1 MKYNSIIF
9 DTLKVL
15 TFDTTLVQDTIRN
28 LVKQTYLKYD
38 TTVVNK
44 SKDVINFVTPPGH
57 ELILKYYSNGNVK
70 ERGLMKSSKRNGDW
84 IFYDNKGKEIRRT
97 SYADGKIKK
106 DRDLNEGA
114 QNKKSENKKS
124 KKKKKYYFFPRNK
137 K

>member
-1 MKYNSIIF
+1 MKYRSILF

-44 SKDVINFVTPPGH
+44 SKDVIKYVTPPGH

-70 ERGLMKSSKRNGDW
+70 ERGLMKGSKRNGDW

-106 DRDLNEGA
+106 DKDLNEG
-114 QNKKSENKKS
+114 NKN
-124 KKKKKYYFFPRNK
+124 KKKKKKKKFWYPRKNN
-137 K
+137 

>member
-1 MKYNSIIF
+1 MKYSSILF

-38 TTVVNK
+38 TTLVNK
-44 SKDVINFVTPPGH
+44 SKDVIKYVTPPGH

-70 ERGLMKSSKRNGDW
+70 ERGLMKGSKRNGDW

-106 DRDLNEGA
+106 D
-114 QNKKSENKKS
+114 
-124 KKKKKYYFFPRNK
+124 
-137 K
+137 

>member
-1 MKYNSIIF
+1 MKYKTILF

-44 SKDVINFVTPPGH
+44 SKDVIKYVTPPGH

-70 ERGLMKSSKRNGDW
+70 ERGLMKGSKRNGDW

-106 DRDLNEGA
+106 DKDLNEG
-114 QNKKSENKKS
+114 NKKTK
-124 KKKKKYYFFPRNK
+124 KKKKKYYFFPRNEK
-137 K
+137 

>member
-44 SKDVINFVTPPGH
+44 SKDVIKYVTPPGH

-84 IFYDNKGKEIRRT
+84 IFYDVKGREIRRT

-106 DRDLNEGA
+106 DRDLNEGTDK
-114 QNKKSENKKS
+114 QQGN
-124 KKKKKYYFFPRNK
+124 KKKKKKKFWYPRK
-137 K
+137 KN

>member
-1 MKYNSIIF
+1 MKYKTILF

-44 SKDVINFVTPPGH
+44 SKDVIKYVTPPGH

-70 ERGLMKSSKRNGDW
+70 ERGLMKGSKRNGDW

-106 DRDLNEGA
+106 DKDLNEG
-114 QNKKSENKKS
+114 NKN
-124 KKKKKYYFFPRNK
+124 KKKKKKKKFWYPRKNN
-137 K
+137 